1 MMSLKQRRKPAPSTE
16 PSQGR
21 RHGTRGGDVTDKLLT
36 DANEFGGHL
45 VNDLARC
52 VYNAESDLLLNVT
65 VGANGFAGINQISG
79 TLSRAVA
86 TEENPIDTLIWAAAD
101 LRSDFLP
108 PRSPSFIQTRWQR

>member
-1 MMSLKQRRKPAPSTE
+1 MMSLKQRRKPAPRQN
-16 PSQGR
+16 PAKAAGMAR
-21 RHGTRGGDVTDKLLT
+21 VTDKLLT